1 MSQERRA
8 LVTGGAGFIGSHLV
22 DALLSRGWKVTV
34 LDDLST
40 GSVENLPAAA
50 TLRFLEGSVLNP
62 AKVSE
67 AMAGVHTVFHLA
79 ASVSVPFSVEHPETS
94 FRINADGTLISLE
107 AARHAGVR
115 RFIYSGSSARYGDGP
130 ELPKREG
137 IAPQA
142 LSVYAAGKL
151 AGEALVTAYAKSY
164 ALETVSLVY
173 FNIFGP
179 RQSPDSPYAAVIPIF
194 LSKIMSNQPI
204 TVFGDGEQTRDFT
217 YVANVVQANLLAAD
231 AEKLHGESVNVAGG
245 ESISL
250 NRLISEISETVGV
263 SPEVVYAPPRPGDVV
278 HSSADISAAKRLLG
292 YEPTVLW
299 REGLRLTVDAL
310 RTMG

>member
-22 DALLSRGWKVTV
+22 DALLSKGWKVTV

-40 GSVENLPAAA
+40 GSISNLPAAA
-50 TLRFLEGSVLNP
+50 TLKFLEGSVLNP

-94 FRINADGTLISLE
+94 FRVNADGTLISLE

-115 RFIYSGSSARYGDGP
+115 RFIFSASSARYGDGP
-130 ELPKREG
+130 ELPRREG
-137 IAPQA
+137 IAPQT

-194 LSKIMSNQPI
+194 LSKLMKNQPI

-231 AEKLHGESVNVAGG
+231 SERLCGESINVAGG

-250 NRLISEISETVGV
+250 NQLISEISTTVGV
-263 SPEVVYAPPRPGDVV
+263 SPEVIHAPPRPGDVV

-292 YEPTVLW
+292 YEPMVPW
-299 REGLRLTVDAL
+299 RDGLRLTVDSL
-310 RTMG
+310 RPRG